1 MKRAT
6 PFLCGLVLAASLAGG
21 PARHAAAADQA
32 ACAVPRDILLDDPK
46 LKLTGQKLRSKEPL
60 TIVAIGGAST
70 AGTAAGDGA
79 ALGYPRRLEDALRQR
94 HAGLSITVINKGVP
108 RQTTADMVR
117 RFATDVLPAKPTL
130 VIWETGTVDAVR
142 GNDVD
147 EFEEQL
153 AQGIAALREH
163 NLDIMLV
170 SMQYNPSTGSVI
182 NFEPYLEAL
191 RHAADIEDVYLFRR
205 YEIMKYWSEN
215 GIFDFVDVPKDKRVQ
230 LAQRVYRCLAEAMAD
245 AIDYAA
251 E

>member
-1 MKRAT
+1 MRRVV
-6 PFLCGLVLAASLAGG
+6 PLLCGFALAASFAAGV
-21 PARHAAAADQA
+21 ARFAAVADERD
-32 ACAVPRDILLDDPK
+32 CAVPQELLLDDPK
-46 LKLTGQKLRSKEPL
+46 LKFTGQKLRAKAPL

-79 ALGYPRRLEDALRQR
+79 KFGYPHQLEEALRKR
-94 HAGLSITVINKGVP
+94 HAGVQITVINKGVP
-108 RQTTADMVR
+108 RQTTADMVQ
-117 RFATDVLPAKPTL
+117 RFAKDVLPANPTL

-147 EFEEQL
+147 QFADEL
-153 AQGIAALREH
+153 TQGIAALREH

-191 RHAADIEDVYLFRR
+191 RHAADLEDVYLFRR
-205 YEIMKYWSEN
+205 YEIMKNWSET
-215 GIFDFVDVPKDKRVQ
+215 GVFDFVDVPKEQRVQ
-230 LAQRVYRCLAEAMAD
+230 LADHVYHCLADAMAE
-245 AIDYAA
+245 AIDYGA